1 MKLNYQ
7 IDCKHCGT
15 HTEYSIEMR
24 RGGVA
29 ADAECMVH
37 IDTECAMRCPACR
50 CRLNGTED
58 DFLSQVK
65 MVRIA

>member
-15 HTEYSIEMR
+15 HTEYSVELR
-24 RGGVA
+24 RGCVADGV
-29 ADAECMVH
+29 ESMVH

-50 CRLNGTED
+50 RRLNGTETE
-58 DFLSQVK
+58 FRSQVK